1 MSRPILPILASYLIG
16 LIAGY
21 YFSIPSNILIALT
34 FISLSLT
41 ASSILIKKA
50 PALFFTFSM
59 LTLSVLG
66 VARMN
71 SILNPFL
78 SETHI
83 ANQISDEPVS
93 LEGRICEPPER
104 LLDKTRLYIDLSA
117 LYVGAELH
125 PITGKLLLTIGS
137 KDDFGEARPAL
148 LRYGDTIRFL
158 AKPRKPRNF
167 HNPGGFDYE
176 RSLALKGIFA
186 SAYLKDG
193 DGIIKT
199 AEGIPSVK
207 RWIEGIR
214 DSVREHVTKSAG
226 NAAPVLLA
234 LITGEQG
241 EIPKGIREDFS
252 RAGTAHMLAISG
264 EHIGI
269 IALASFALFLWLLKR
284 SELIMLHANIYKGAA
299 VLTIPAVILY
309 TLIAGSGFSIVRAG
323 IMGGT
328 LLIAV
333 LVDRRRDIPS
343 LIASAAFLI
352 LALEP
357 QALLDISFQ
366 LSFASVISLA
376 MAAPYMKMVHSRNAE
391 NNHETGTSSFKH
403 RIISWIAIPAAVSL
417 AATIGTAPLVAYYF
431 NRFSIVSPLSN
442 LITVPLVGLIVV
454 PLGLIS
460 SIFIPISQTVSDL
473 LIKIDSQFLSLII
486 MLTSRIAAIPMAS
499 LRVVTPNIFE
509 MSLFYTAVI
518 LFIYRGRITGEKRLF
533 YAVFAIIV
541 ILESFYL
548 FKPFFQK
555 ELRVTFLDVGQGESA
570 LVEFPGGKRMLID
583 GGGLPMSDFDIGERV
598 LAPFLWYKK
607 IGRIDYVVL
616 SHPNS
621 DHYGGL
627 PFILRNF
634 NVGEIWESW
643 VEEKSEGY
651 IEFKREVRESGGIH
665 KKVGD
670 GDRLSINSVSVDVM
684 NPPRDYKTNSD
695 RDANNGSVV
704 LKLAYGNKSFLF
716 TGDIESATEYLLLSK
731 GNGLRC
737 TVLKVPH
744 HGSLTSSSIAF
755 LDKARPDKA
764 VYSVGY
770 RNQFGFPEESVT
782 KRYKDVGT
790 STYRTDRDGAII
802 ATTDGVK
809 VRFIKTLNN
818 ALSR

>member
-21 YFSIPSNILIALT
+21 YFSIPFHILIALT

-41 ASSILIKKA
+41 AASILIKKA

-59 LTLSVLG
+59 LTLFILG
-66 VARMN
+66 MARMEA
-71 SILNPFL
+71 ILNPSFP
-78 SETHI
+78 ENHI
-83 ANQISDEPVS
+83 TNLIADEPLS
-93 LEGRICEPPER
+93 LEGAISEPVER
-104 LLDKTRLYIDLSA
+104 GLDKTRFYINILNLYTGDEAFPAS
-117 LYVGAELH
+117 
-125 PITGKLLLTIGS
+125 GKLLLTVSEKDIGL
-137 KDDFGEARPAL
+137 K
-148 LRYGDTIRFL
+148 YGDTIRLL
-158 AKPRKPRNF
+158 ARVKRPRNF

-176 RSLALKGIFA
+176 RYLALKGIFA
-186 SAYLKDG
+186 TAYLKDF

-199 AEGIPSVK
+199 AEGLPSLK

-214 DSVREHVTKSAG
+214 DSIRENVFKSAG
-226 NAAPVLLA
+226 TTAPVLLA

-241 EIPKGIREDFS
+241 EISRGIREEFS
-252 RAGTAHMLAISG
+252 RVGTAHILAISG

-284 SELIMLHANIYKGAA
+284 SELIMLRANIYKAAA
-299 VLTIPAVILY
+299 VLTIPAVVLY

-328 LLIAV
+328 LLVAV

-357 QALLDISFQ
+357 QALFDISFQ

-376 MAAPYMKMVHSRNAE
+376 MAAPYLKMVYSRNAE
-391 NNHETGTSSFKH
+391 NYLETGTSSIKH
-403 RIISWIAIPAAVSL
+403 RIISWLAIPAAVSL

-486 MLTSRIAAIPMAS
+486 MLISRIAAIPMAS

-509 MSLFYTAVI
+509 ISLFYLTVV
-518 LFIYRGRITGEKRLF
+518 LFIYRGKITGWKRFF
-533 YAVFAIIV
+533 YTVSAILI
-541 ILESFYL
+541 ILESFYF

-598 LAPFLWYKK
+598 LAPFLWHKK
-607 IGRIDYVVL
+607 IGRIDYMVL

-634 NVGEIWESW
+634 NIGEVWESG

-651 IEFKREVRESGGIH
+651 IEFKRAVRESGGIH

-670 GDRLSINSVSVDVM
+670 GDSLSINSVSVDVM
-684 NPPRDYKTNSD
+684 NPPKDYKTNSD

-704 LKLAYGNKSFLF
+704 LKSQSLF
-716 TGDIESATEYLLLSK
+716 
-731 GNGLRC
+731 
-737 TVLKVPH
+737 
-744 HGSLTSSSIAF
+744 
-755 LDKARPDKA
+755 
-764 VYSVGY
+764 
-770 RNQFGFPEESVT
+770 
-782 KRYKDVGT
+782 
-790 STYRTDRDGAII
+790 
-802 ATTDGVK
+802 
-809 VRFIKTLNN
+809 
-818 ALSR
+818 